1 MRIFDDPMLA
11 LIARFVVDD
20 MNDLNI
26 SDEVFLQHQLTEIRS
41 HVAKAPKEQQQKLV
55 LKWIKEYAERYRQ
68 DWQKNTL
75 SKMVLNKRC
84 TDCPLI
90 RDGSTSYCV
99 IHSKWVAL
107 LGEYVSD
114 KIDSEKYIEETL
126 DLLTQHKSELKIS
139 TISSRM
145 RS

>member
-1 MRIFDDPMLA
+1 MRIIDDPMLA
-11 LIARFVVDD
+11 LIARFVIDD
-20 MNDLNI
+20 IADLNI
-26 SDEVFLQHQLTEIRS
+26 SDETFLQHQLTEIRS
-41 HVAKAPKEQQQKLV
+41 HIEKAPKEQQQKLV
-55 LKWIKEYAERYRQ
+55 LEWIKEYAERYRQ

-75 SKMVLNKRC
+75 SKVVLNKRC

-107 LGEYVSD
+107 LEKYVSD

-139 TISSRM
+139 EISSRM
-145 RS
+145 QS